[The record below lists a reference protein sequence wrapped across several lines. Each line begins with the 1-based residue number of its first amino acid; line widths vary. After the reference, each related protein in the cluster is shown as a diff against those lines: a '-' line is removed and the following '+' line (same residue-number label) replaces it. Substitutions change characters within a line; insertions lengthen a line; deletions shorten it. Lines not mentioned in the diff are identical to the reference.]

1 MKRSLLLSLAIMSL
15 LMLDCATDVLAAVSV
30 SDIDQ
35 AVAKSGVFPGGSK
48 VSASIQASEVLI
60 STSARNATDDDLK
73 IQTVLLAR
81 KIFEA
86 DPSLVRVTAHYYA
99 ANPSTYKK
107 VTISTLDVKAFGA
120 GLADQNELIKT
131 IAVSQETD
139 LRFSEGQKPSESK
152 STSSSSEAAKSDE
165 SSGSVKDDKD
175 KHDKDKSEKNEKDE
189 MDEKEKS
196 DKVKV
201 QKKGAYEKVS
211 AFGMTL
217 FYPSDWTIEYPKK
230 DRGDHAVYKLV
241 STHNEYVELKY
252 YPAATSPEA
261 VLEEAYQSHK
271 KNDSEHQRV
280 GLPLYLKFGVGNS
293 LKGAQVGFWHVKESD
308 SNGRQK
314 IYERQVSF
322 GWPKRVYKL
331 KCRAGAQSAGS
342 FSGDFDKLL
351 SSITIA
357 GVGAPPKAGSAQLK
371 TGAPAKI
378 APRK

>member
-1 MKRSLLLSLAIMSL
+1 MKVSLVLSAAVMLALSLLCSGS
-15 LMLDCATDVLAAVSV
+15 VLAAAST

-35 AVAKSGVFPGGSK
+35 AVVKSGVFPEGSK
-48 VSASIQASEVLI
+48 VSATIQGSEVLI
-60 STSARNATDDDLK
+60 STSARSATDDDLK

-81 KIFEA
+81 KIFET

-99 ANPSTYKK
+99 ANPSTYRK

-139 LRFSEGQKPSESK
+139 SRFSDAQKSNDSN
-152 STSSSSEAAKSDE
+152 SSSTAADTKNDDT
-165 SSGSVKDDKD
+165 SGLGKEDKD
-175 KHDKDKSEKNEKDE
+175 QSGKDKSEKV
-189 MDEKEKS
+189 EKEKD
-196 DKVKV
+196 DKERKA
-201 QKKGAYEKVS
+201 QSKEAYEKVS

-217 FYPSDWTIEYPKK
+217 FYPSDWTLEYPKK
-230 DRGDHAVYKLV
+230 DRGDHSVYRLV
-241 STHNEYVELKY
+241 ASHNEYVELKY
-252 YPAATSPEA
+252 YPAGTSPEA

-271 KNDSEHQRV
+271 KNDIDHQRV
-280 GLPLYLKFGVGNS
+280 GLPLYLKFGVGGS
-293 LKGAQVGFWHVKESD
+293 LKGAQVGFWHVKEND

-331 KCRAGAQSAGS
+331 KCRAGSQNAGA
-342 FSGDFDKLL
+342 FSGAFDKLL
-351 SSITIA
+351 SSISIA
-357 GVGAPPKAGSAQLK
+357 GVSVQANAANAQTK

>member
-1 MKRSLLLSLAIMSL
+1 MKRSLLLSVAVMSL
-15 LMLDCATDVLAAVSV
+15 LTLDCATHVLAAVSAN
-30 SDIDQ
+30 DIDQ
-35 AVAKSGVFPGGSK
+35 AVAKSGVLPEGSK
-48 VSASIQASEVLI
+48 VSASVQGSEVLI

-81 KIFEA
+81 KIFET

-99 ANPSTYKK
+99 ASPSSFKK

-131 IAVSQETD
+131 IVVSQETD
-139 LRFSEGQKPSESK
+139 SRFSEGPKANESK
-152 STSSSSEAAKSDE
+152 SASSSAEAAKSDE

-175 KHDKDKSEKNEKDE
+175 NKDKSEK
-189 MDEKEKS
+189 DEKEKS
-196 DKVKV
+196 DKEKV
-201 QKKGAYEKVS
+201 QKKGPYEKVS

-241 STHNEYVELKY
+241 ATHNEYVELKY
-252 YPAATSPEA
+252 YAAGTSPEA

-271 KNDSEHQRV
+271 KNDTDHQRV
-280 GLPLYLKFGVGNS
+280 GLPLYLKFGVGNA
-293 LKGAQVGFWHVKESD
+293 LKGAQVGFWHVKEND

-331 KCRAGAQSAGS
+331 KCRAGAQNAGS
-342 FSGDFDKLL
+342 FSRDFDKLL
-351 SSITIA
+351 SSISIA
-357 GVGAPPKAGSAQLK
+357 GVSAPQKDGNAQIK